1 MGSETE
7 IPINTIDVIT
17 CKDSEKDVNSK
28 LEVKCPET
36 DDNTIQE
43 TQTAQNG
50 EATQNSEEEEKKEN
64 IEETVNDKIED
75 KKGRQ
80 ENNLS
85 ENPGLDISEDQNEKP
100 VENGIFDDD
109 TASKNLELLWAE
121 AIKAQNEGRY
131 KDAIRNF
138 TAIYENKHSTPEI
151 KHKTKCRLVFALYQ
165 DNQADEA
172 EKIGW
177 ESEIVPA
184 NVNKNEGSVDDA
196 SKLKS
201 GEANQSITDPKIHS
215 GEEQSKPEFAEEVL
229 TSVDVIKPPTPT
241 SPVDDNES
249 TITRISECSD
259 DSNLIKLDLSQLVG
273 EPVTNSDANKELAN
287 VKNEKIAEGEV
298 SSDNVVASEDS
309 NEAIVIDV
317 RNDESEVTVRI
328 TSIPTPV
335 SELEATKTTMAVTDA
350 SQTKK
355 KEKKKKKSAK
365 TEASTSKAISQ
376 QIGDSNLNC
385 LHCNV

>member
-43 TQTAQNG
+43 TKAAQNG
-50 EATQNSEEEEKKEN
+50 EANQNSEEEEKKEN

-75 KKGRQ
+75 KKERQ

-85 ENPGLDISEDQNEKP
+85 ENPGVDISEVQNEKP
-100 VENGIFDDD
+100 VGNGIFDDD
-109 TASKNLELLWAE
+109 TASNALELLWAE

-131 KDAIRNF
+131 KDAIRDF

-184 NVNKNEGSVDDA
+184 NVNKNEGSVNDE

-201 GEANQSITDPKIHS
+201 GDANQSITDPKIHS
-215 GEEQSKPEFAEEVL
+215 GEEQSKPEFAEEAS
-229 TSVDVIKPPTPT
+229 TSVDIIKPPTPT
-241 SPVDDNES
+241 SPLDDNES
-249 TITRISECSD
+249 TLTRISECSD
-259 DSNLIKLDLSQLVG
+259 DSN
-273 EPVTNSDANKELAN
+273 
-287 VKNEKIAEGEV
+287 VKNETLAEGDI
-298 SSDNVVASEDS
+298 SSDKVVASEES

-317 RNDESEVTVRI
+317 RN
-328 TSIPTPV
+328 
-335 SELEATKTTMAVTDA
+335 
-350 SQTKK
+350 
-355 KEKKKKKSAK
+355 
-365 TEASTSKAISQ
+365 
-376 QIGDSNLNC
+376 
-385 LHCNV
+385 

>member
-17 CKDSEKDVNSK
+17 RKDSEKDVNSK

-50 EATQNSEEEEKKEN
+50 EATQNSEEEEKKGN
-64 IEETVNDKIED
+64 INNIVNDKLED
-75 KKGRQ
+75 KKEIQ

-85 ENPGLDISEDQNEKP
+85 EPPGLDISEDQKEKP

-138 TAIYENKHSTPEI
+138 TAIYENKHSTPET

-177 ESEIVPA
+177 ESDIVPSTVYETTKTVQKEIESSSETPEESSLD
-184 NVNKNEGSVDDA
+184 N
-196 SKLKS
+196 LKAD
-201 GEANQSITDPKIHS
+201 E
-215 GEEQSKPEFAEEVL
+215 
-229 TSVDVIKPPTPT
+229 PP
-241 SPVDDNES
+241 
-249 TITRISECSD
+249 
-259 DSNLIKLDLSQLVG
+259 LIK
-273 EPVTNSDANKELAN
+273 E
-287 VKNEKIAEGEV
+287 
-298 SSDNVVASEDS
+298 S
-309 NEAIVIDV
+309 N
-317 RNDESEVTVRI
+317 N
-328 TSIPTPV
+328 
-335 SELEATKTTMAVTDA
+335 
-350 SQTKK
+350 
-355 KEKKKKKSAK
+355 
-365 TEASTSKAISQ
+365 
-376 QIGDSNLNC
+376 
-385 LHCNV
+385 